1 MSQRLQNRI
10 ATSRLALPLTLLYA
24 MAAWAGRLVDN
35 PHLWPSL
42 ILFCV
47 ATYLVIELNNRN
59 ALMRQY
65 SRMMSCSY
73 IAMMTM
79 CGWLL
84 ADVRVMAFQ
93 VCVIAAFTLIFM
105 SYQRRDDM
113 GHCFWAYLFIGLAAF
128 LWPPVLMLVPVF
140 WIGESSYLMSFS
152 LRAFLASII
161 GVVTPFWI
169 ALPAVF

>member
-84 ADVRVMAFQ
+84 ADVRVMTFQ
-93 VCVIAAFTLIFM
+93 VCVIAAFTL
-105 SYQRRDDM
+105 
-113 GHCFWAYLFIGLAAF
+113 
-128 LWPPVLMLVPVF
+128 
-140 WIGESSYLMSFS
+140 
-152 LRAFLASII
+152 
-161 GVVTPFWI
+161 
-169 ALPAVF
+169 